1 MSQFGEIKGILFDKD
16 GTLLDFNRTWLG
28 PYEAAAGYISAQSGG
43 RLSKAEVLAE
53 GGYLAESATWLPDSL
68 LASGSNGQIFES
80 WGAMLGRSLIEEE
93 QRELNDCFRLRH
105 QQYVAVADDLFAEL
119 NRLRQAG
126 YLLGIAT
133 MDDERQAN
141 SMVDALKLDGIFDF
155 ICGADS
161 GYGVK
166 PEPGMVLAFAK
177 ATGLSVDSVAMVGDS
192 PRDINMG
199 INAGAGLSIGVLTG
213 AHSCSEL
220 SRYTNHVLEDVTG
233 IYSYLSA

>member
-133 MDDERQAN
+133 MDDERQQTRW
-141 SMVDALKLDGIFDF
+141 STRL
-155 ICGADS
+155 S
-161 GYGVK
+161 STGYLISSAARTA
-166 PEPGMVLAFAK
+166 GMASSRNQVWCWR
-177 ATGLSVDSVAMVGDS
+177 S
-192 PRDINMG
+192 PRQPD
-199 INAGAGLSIGVLTG
+199 
-213 AHSCSEL
+213 C
-220 SRYTNHVLEDVTG
+220 R
-233 IYSYLSA
+233 